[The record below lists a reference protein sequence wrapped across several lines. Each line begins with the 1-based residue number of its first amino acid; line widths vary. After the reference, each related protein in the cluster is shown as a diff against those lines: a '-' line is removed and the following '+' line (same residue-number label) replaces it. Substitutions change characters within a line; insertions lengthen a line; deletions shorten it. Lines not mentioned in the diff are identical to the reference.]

1 MTTQKPLIPSMM
13 FFFSASWAIILG
25 FLFRFRILPF
35 LQADT
40 ILSGGKQVPTEQFAH
55 FVSIFF
61 WGAAALVI
69 ALGIVGILTLNEPRR
84 ATSLHCPASSSGCSG
99 LFTASP
105 PLHHP
110 SPNNALQR
118 TQAGGG
124 AFSEPMP

>member
-1 MTTQKPLIPSMM
+1 MM

-84 ATSLHCPASSSGCSG
+84 RYIASLPRLQQWMFWPFHGIPSS
-99 LFTASP
+99 
-105 PLHHP
+105 P
-110 SPNNALQR
+110 SPVA
-118 TQAGGG
+118 
-124 AFSEPMP
+124 